1 MNAYDWI
8 IIGAGITG
16 SAIAYELSK
25 LGSRVLLL
33 DPTIDSD
40 RATRYSYGMVCWY
53 GASGALGQLFTEGKA
68 RHEVLS
74 EELGMDTQFQ
84 RRQILFALDHP
95 NDPNLDATIAQYQQL
110 DKEFEL
116 LSPEAACKVEP
127 LLNPR
132 AIAGAL
138 SIEQGHVNPV
148 ALNQAYQQGIARHGG
163 KIMPGRVEQLQGSS
177 DSCIVTTSEET
188 YYGEHA
194 IVCAGGWTRQLL
206 SKAGIKI
213 PVYFTH
219 AELIE
224 IPDCPLRLS
233 TIVTSS
239 YSKRSQLEEQASRSE
254 NETLWDQPGREL
266 APSILDAD
274 AVQFRGGRLLFGQI
288 SRALSDLDARVDA
301 RESEQAMRERIESL
315 LPSLGQ
321 YKGNWH
327 SCLVAFSHKRLALLG
342 PVPQTERVHL
352 FSGFTMP
359 MILAPAI
366 APRFARHL
374 TGTPDSLLAELGLF
388 LVQC

>member
-8 IIGAGITG
+8 VIGAGITG

-25 LGSRVLLL
+25 LGCRVLLL
-33 DPTIDSD
+33 DPMVNSD
-40 RATRYSYGMVCWY
+40 RATRYSYGMICWY
-53 GASGALGQLFTEGKA
+53 GASGAIGQLLLEGKA

-84 RRQILFALDHP
+84 RRQMLFTLDCH
-95 NDPNLDATIAQYQQL
+95 NDLNLEATIARYQHL
-110 DKEFEL
+110 DEGFEL
-116 LSPEAACKVEP
+116 LEPEEARKVEP

-148 ALNQAYQQGIARHGG
+148 ALNQAYQQGIERHGG
-163 KIMPGRVEQLQGSS
+163 KIVPGRVEQLQGNGKG
-177 DSCIVTTSEET
+177 CAIATSEET
-188 YYGEHA
+188 YYAEQA

-206 SKAGIKI
+206 SNAGIKI

-224 IPDCPLRLS
+224 IPDCPFRLS
-233 TIVTSS
+233 TIVTSVNS
-239 YSKRSQLEEQASRSE
+239 DRTHLEEQASRAE
-254 NETLWDQPGREL
+254 NETLWNQPGREL
-266 APSILDAD
+266 APSIIDAD

-288 SRALSDLDARVDA
+288 SRALSDPNARVNA
-301 RESEQAMRERIESL
+301 QQSQQAMRERIEGM

-321 YKGNWH
+321 CRGNWH
-327 SCLVAFSHKRLALLG
+327 SCLVAFSHKRLAVLG
-342 PVPQTERVHL
+342 PVPGMERVHL
-352 FSGFTMP
+352 FSGFTTP

-366 APRFARHL
+366 APRFARQL